1 MKKLLSILLLTIPFI
16 GCIEKRVLID
26 DLTYKVSKDLMYYE
40 GELFSGIG
48 YDIHSNGQLSKE
60 INYTDGKIHGSYK
73 EWYSNGQL
81 SVEYN
86 INKEGKRDGFWRE
99 WYENGQLLHEA
110 KYKDGV
116 MY

>member
-1 MKKLLSILLLTIPFI
+1 MKNLLSILLLSVLFI
-16 GCIEKRVLID
+16 GCSENRVLID
-26 DLTYKVSKDLMYYE
+26 DLTYKVSTDLMYYE
-40 GELFSGIG
+40 GKLFSGVG
-48 YDIHSNGQLSKE
+48 YDIHSNGQLKKE

-86 INKEGKRDGFWRE
+86 LNKQGKRDGVWRE

-110 KYKDGV
+110 KYKNGV